1 MIFHLVVFGNSEV
14 FIYAFIV
21 LALFEI
27 IFWRNFKVKSKAK
40 WLTIFLAFIISLTVG
55 LSFNSNTTQ
64 AAKKESVLKIGMEAN
79 YPPYNWTQTTDA
91 NGAVPIDGSKE
102 YANGYDVQIA
112 KIIGKKLHRKVV
124 VEKTEWDGLLPALTS
139 GKIDL
144 IIAGMSPTAER
155 RKAINFSNPY
165 RKSTFVVITN
175 RDNKYATA
183 KKLSDFKGAKLTAQQ
198 GTLHYDL
205 IKQLSGSKREPAMR
219 SFSAMRQ
226 SLQSGTIDG
235 YIAEDIEYQSYKRVN
250 KNIVAVNLNKMQG
263 FNVDK
268 DDSITSI
275 GVKKGNTKLLNQVNQ
290 VLAGISTKKRNQLM
304 ANAVKEQPQAGST
317 KKENWFVS
325 MMHNYGG
332 MILRGV
338 GMTLLLALVGTVAG
352 FFIGLLVGII
362 RTVPTPK
369 STGKRWGLKIIDWIL
384 AVYIEVFR
392 GTPMMVQAAVIYYG
406 IAQLWHLNLNRTVA
420 ALIIVSINTGAYLA
434 EVIRGGINATPK
446 GQFEAAQALGMKH
459 SQQMWHI
466 ILPQAI
472 KNCLPSITN
481 EFIVNIKDTSVLSI
495 ISVSELFFVGTTV
508 ASQTF
513 QFFQTYFVI
522 SMIYLILTFSI
533 TRIFNFIEKKLEGPK
548 NYNLMANQIQVEDPK
563 ESGFEHEQ

>member
-1 MIFHLVVFGNSEV
+1 M
-14 FIYAFIV
+14 
-21 LALFEI
+21 
-27 IFWRNFKVKSKAK
+27 KSKTK
-40 WLTIFLAFIISLTVG
+40 WLTIFLAFIITLTIG
-55 LSFNSNTTQ
+55 LSFNSITSQ
-64 AAKKESVLKIGMEAN
+64 AAKKEAVLKIGMEAN
-79 YPPYNWTQTTDA
+79 YPPYNWTQTTNA

-112 KIIGKKLHRKVV
+112 KIIGKKLHRKVII
-124 VEKTEWDGLLPALTS
+124 EKTEWDGLLPALTS

-155 RKAINFSNPY
+155 RKAINFSTPY

-183 KKLSDFKGAKLTAQQ
+183 KKLSDFKNAKLTAQQ

-205 IKQLSGSKREPAMR
+205 IRQLSGAKREPAMR

-235 YIAEDIEYQSYKRVN
+235 YIAEDIEYQSYKRAN

-263 FNVDK
+263 FNVNK

-304 ANAVKEQPQAGST
+304 ADAIKEQPQAGST

-338 GMTLLLALVGTVAG
+338 GMTLLLALVGTIVG

-369 STGKRWGLKIIDWIL
+369 STGKKWGLKIIDWIL

-406 IAQLWHLNLNRTVA
+406 IAQLWHLNLNRTIA
-420 ALIIVSINTGAYLA
+420 ALVIVSINTGAYLA

-522 SMIYLILTFSI
+522 SIIYLILTFSI

-548 NYNLMANQIQVEDPK
+548 NYNLMANQLQVENPK

>member
-1 MIFHLVVFGNSEV
+1 MKSKIRWFG
-14 FIYAFIV
+14 AL
-21 LALFEI
+21 LALI
-27 IFWRNFKVKSKAK
+27 
-40 WLTIFLAFIISLTVG
+40 LSLVIG
-55 LSFNSNTTQ
+55 FSFNSTQ
-64 AAKKESVLKIGMEAN
+64 TEAAKKEAPLKIGMEAN

-91 NGAVPIDGSKE
+91 NGAVPIDGSKQ

-155 RKAINFSNPY
+155 RKAINFSEPY

-175 RDNKYATA
+175 KDGKFAQA
-183 KKLSDFKGAKLTAQQ
+183 KGLNDFKGAKLTAQQ

-205 IKQLSGSKREPAMR
+205 IKQLHGAKREPAMR

-235 YIAEDIEYQSYKRVN
+235 YVAEDIEYQSYRTVN
-250 KNIVAVNLNKMQG
+250 PNIVAVNLNKMQG
-263 FNVDK
+263 FKVDH
-268 DDSITSI
+268 DDSITSV
-275 GVKKGNTKLLNQVNQ
+275 GVKKGNTELLNQVNSI
-290 VLAGISTKKRNQLM
+290 LKGISNKKRDQLM
-304 ANAVKEQPQAGST
+304 AQAVKEQPQAGSS
-317 KKENWFVS
+317 KKENWFMS
-325 MMHNYGG
+325 IMRRYGS
-332 MILRGV
+332 MILGGV
-338 GMTLLLALVGTVAG
+338 GMTLLLALVGTIAG
-352 FFIGLLVGII
+352 FFIGLLVGIV
-362 RTVPTPK
+362 RTIPTPK
-369 STGKRWGLKIIDWIL
+369 STGKRWGLKIVNWLL

-406 IAQLWHLNLNRTVA
+406 IAQLWHLNLNRTLA
-420 ALIIVSINTGAYLA
+420 ALVIVSINTGAYLA

-446 GQFEAAQALGMKH
+446 GQFEAASALGMTH

-472 KNCLPSITN
+472 RNSLPSITN

-513 QFFQTYFVI
+513 EFFQTYFII

-533 TRIFNFIEKKLEGPK
+533 TRIFNFIERKLEGPK
-548 NYNLMANQIQVEDPK
+548 NYNLMANQLQVEDPK
-563 ESGFEHEQ
+563 ETGFEHEQ